1 MDINMRKNKYG
12 NEKIVVD
19 GQEFDSLLEYS
30 RYRQLKILERAK
42 EIKDLQRQVPF
53 ELQPSYKKGNKT
65 IRGINYIADF
75 VYIDL
80 RTGNKVVEDTKG
92 YRNEVYKL
100 KKKLFEYVY
109 KDMQITEIR
118 KEDL

>member
-1 MDINMRKNKYG
+1 MHISRSKYG
-12 NEKIVVD
+12 NEKIVAD

-30 RYRQLKILERAK
+30 RYRQLKILERAG
-42 EIKDLQRQVPF
+42 EIKNLQRQVSF
-53 ELQPSYKKGNKT
+53 ELQPRYKKGNKT
-65 IRGINYIADF
+65 IRAITYIADF
-75 VYIDL
+75 VYVDV
-80 RTGNKVVEDTKG
+80 RTGKKVIEDTKG

>member
-1 MDINMRKNKYG
+1 MNINSKSKYG
-12 NEKIVVD
+12 NQKIIVN
-19 GQEFDSLLEYS
+19 GQTFDSQLECA
-30 RYRQLKILERAK
+30 RYMQLKILERAK
-42 EIKDLQRQVPF
+42 KIKDLQRQVAF

-65 IRGINYIADF
+65 IKAITYIADF

-80 RTGNKVVEDTKG
+80 QTGMKVIEDTKG

-109 KDMQITEIR
+109 KDMQITEIM